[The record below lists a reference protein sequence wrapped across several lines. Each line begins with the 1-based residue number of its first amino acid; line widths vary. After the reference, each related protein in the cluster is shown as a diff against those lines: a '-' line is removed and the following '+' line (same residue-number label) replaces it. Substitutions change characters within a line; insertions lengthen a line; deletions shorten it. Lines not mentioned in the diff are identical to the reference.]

1 MATTIASGTF
11 STAISSTSGSAA
23 AVSTV
28 KRPLPQ
34 PSSTRSSFA
43 PGSSSR
49 QRPRRARGSATSRDE
64 QASIRGSRFFFFLM
78 RIAFF
83 LPRGPGPQIK
93 IHSYIYH
100 KIAGS
105 VNEKNALFGAGD
117 GFVTGL

>member
-1 MATTIASGTF
+1 MGSGRC
-11 STAISSTSGSAA
+11 I
-23 AVSTV
+23 
-28 KRPLPQ
+28 RN
-34 PSSTRSSFA
+34 R
-43 PGSSSR
+43 
-49 QRPRRARGSATSRDE
+49 
-64 QASIRGSRFFFFLM
+64 ASIRGSRFFFFLM

-83 LPRGPGPQIK
+83 LPCGPGPQIK